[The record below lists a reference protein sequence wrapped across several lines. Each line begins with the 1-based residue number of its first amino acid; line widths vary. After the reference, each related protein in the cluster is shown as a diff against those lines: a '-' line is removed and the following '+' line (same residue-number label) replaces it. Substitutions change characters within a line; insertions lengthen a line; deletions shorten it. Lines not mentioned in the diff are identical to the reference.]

1 MLHHVSTPVVAIMV
15 RKTPFVVREREFL
28 HNLHRRKNKPKSL
41 QNTIRNASSG
51 QIRAIYEVV
60 GNGVRNPHVARL
72 HLNNLQQIKRRGQH
86 KYFREFLNKKTT
98 VKRRKR
104 LLNQHGNGIFSTALK
119 LLPMALNLFTGGS
132 NKQAAPP
139 PPPRYYYYPP
149 PPPPPRRSRASS

>member
-1 MLHHVSTPVVAIMV
+1 MV
-15 RKTPFVVREREFL
+15 RKTPFIVQEREFL
-28 HNLHRRKNKPKSL
+28 QNLHHKKNKPKSL
-41 QNTIRNASSG
+41 QNMITNGSGG

-119 LLPMALNLFTGGS
+119 LLPMALNLFTGGG

-139 PPPRYYYYPP
+139 PPPPPQYYYYPP
-149 PPPPPRRSRASS
+149 PPPPRRPKSSS